1 MSNISKE
8 ILKNYVN
15 EQKFRNPNEVL
26 AAMKEMFK
34 NVLQEA
40 LEAEMDSQ
48 LGYDKYDVTEKQ
60 TTNSR
65 NGYSKKTIKSELGAV
80 ELNIPRDRNGEYE
93 PKIIPKYKR
102 NVTGI
107 EDKVMALYAAGMT
120 TRDISEQ
127 VKNLYDVDLSSEMV
141 SNITNRI
148 LPVVAEWQNR
158 PLEKTYSFVF
168 MDAIHYKVREDKHIV
183 VKAAYVVLGVNMDG
197 QKEVLGIWIGANESS
212 KFWLSVLNDLK
223 NRGVCNVLVFC
234 VDGLNGFKDAIG
246 AVYPFAKIQRCIIH
260 QLRSS
265 MKYIPYKDKKAFA
278 KDLKAVYGAVNEDAA
293 LENLMDAKEKW
304 ESKYPN
310 ATKSWEDNW
319 DNLVTFFM
327 FPDYIRKIMYTT
339 NAIESLNSQFRKIT
353 KTKLIFPG
361 DDSLMKMLYLATQRI
376 RRKLTRSY
384 ENWDMVVNQLNI
396 LFSEILNEHSTHQ
409 GLCPRTPEVYRI
421 CSVRNG

>member
-8 ILKNYVN
+8 ILRNYVN
-15 EQKFRNPNEVL
+15 EQKFKSPDEIL

-40 LEAEMDSQ
+40 LEAEMDTQ

-93 PKIIPKYKR
+93 SKIIPKYKR

-127 VKNLYDVDLSSEMV
+127 VKNLYDVDLSPEMV

-168 MDAIHYKVREDKHIV
+168 MDAIHYKVREDKQII

-234 VDGLNGFKDAIG
+234 VDGLNGFKEAIG

-260 QLRSS
+260 QLRSN
-265 MKYIPYKDKKAFA
+265 MKYIPY
-278 KDLKAVYGAVNEDAA
+278 
-293 LENLMDAKEKW
+293 
-304 ESKYPN
+304 
-310 ATKSWEDNW
+310 
-319 DNLVTFFM
+319 
-327 FPDYIRKIMYTT
+327 
-339 NAIESLNSQFRKIT
+339 
-353 KTKLIFPG
+353 
-361 DDSLMKMLYLATQRI
+361 
-376 RRKLTRSY
+376 
-384 ENWDMVVNQLNI
+384 
-396 LFSEILNEHSTHQ
+396 
-409 GLCPRTPEVYRI
+409 
-421 CSVRNG
+421 

>member
-8 ILKNYVN
+8 ILRNYVN
-15 EQKFRNPNEVL
+15 EQKFKSPDEVL

-34 NVLQEA
+34 DVLQEA
-40 LEAEMDSQ
+40 LEAEMDTQ

-80 ELNIPRDRNGEYE
+80 ELNIPRDRNGKYE

-102 NVTGI
+102 NATGI

-127 VKNLYDVDLSSEMV
+127 VKNLYDVDLSPEMV

-168 MDAIHYKVREDKHIV
+168 MDAIHYKVREDKQII

-234 VDGLNGFKDAIG
+234 VDGLNGFKEAIG

-304 ESKYPN
+304 EGKYPN
-310 ATKSWEDNW
+310 AIKSWEDNW

-339 NAIESLNSQFRKIT
+339 NAIESLNSQFRKVT
-353 KTKLIFPG
+353 KAKLIFPN

-376 RRKLTRSY
+376 SKKWTRSY

-396 LFSEILNEHSTHQ
+396 LFSEVLNK
-409 GLCPRTPEVYRI
+409 GA
-421 CSVRNG
+421 